1 MELSTTYRAK
11 LNAFRK
17 HYFQFVS
24 VYFIDIILPL
34 RNKTESL
41 QDKKLKQETQNDFVT
56 VEKKTSPKKDKKSFQ
71 KTFLSIDFLS
81 ARKINFLIFFDKIDN
96 IHLIK

>member
-1 MELSTTYRAK
+1 MELSTPYRAK
-11 LNAFRK
+11 LDAFRK

-41 QDKKLKQETQNDFVT
+41 RDKKHDKTRNENDFVT
-56 VEKKTSPKKDKKSFQ
+56 VENKTSPKKDKKSF
-71 KTFLSIDFLS
+71 KVHFY
-81 ARKINFLIFFDKIDN
+81 
-96 IHLIK
+96 H

>member
-1 MELSTTYRAK
+1 MELSTPYRAK
-11 LNAFRK
+11 LDAFRK

-41 QDKKLKQETQNDFVT
+41 HDKKISARNENDFVT
-56 VEKKTSPKKDKKSFQ
+56 VENKTSPKKDKKSFQ
-71 KTFLSIDFLS
+71 IDIL
-81 ARKINFLIFFDKIDN
+81 INKFFKCQ
-96 IHLIK
+96 KK